1 MKKDIEND
9 DDESK
14 NNLKRLINNR
24 KAYESCH

>member
-1 MKKDIEND
+1 MKKDIEN